1 MNKKKKKSS
10 AGIKIYI
17 VLATLLDVFLVA
29 AIGMVLLNGRIT
41 AGGKANL
48 SETFVV
54 NGESYFDHG
63 EEEITPEE
71 DTIQIRNVAANEV
84 EATQT
89 PAPTVV
95 PGGVSASG
103 ADASGFLFP
112 ESDVRAIREEE
123 LAAKLTDNDACRHA
137 INEIYARHGYQFS
150 NPEIFDYFNQYD
162 WYKDL
167 TKETDMAKID
177 GKFSAIE
184 KKNIESIQKYKAA
197 KGW

>member
-1 MNKKKKKSS
+1 MNEKKKKSS
-10 AGIKIYI
+10 AGIKVCI
-17 VLATLLDVFLVA
+17 AMAALLDVFLVA
-29 AIGMVLLNGRIT
+29 AIGLVLLNGRIS

-48 SETFVV
+48 SDTFVA
-54 NGESYFDHG
+54 NGDSYFERG

-71 DTIQIRNVAANEV
+71 DTIHIRNEAAKEA

-103 ADASGFLFP
+103 ADANGFLFP
-112 ESDVRAIREEE
+112 ESNARAIREEE
-123 LAAKLTDNDACRHA
+123 MAAKLTDKDACRHA

-150 NPEIFDYFNQYD
+150 NPEISEYFNQYD
-162 WYKDL
+162 WYKNL
-167 TKETDMAKID
+167 TKEADMAKID
-177 GKFSAIE
+177 GKFSVIE